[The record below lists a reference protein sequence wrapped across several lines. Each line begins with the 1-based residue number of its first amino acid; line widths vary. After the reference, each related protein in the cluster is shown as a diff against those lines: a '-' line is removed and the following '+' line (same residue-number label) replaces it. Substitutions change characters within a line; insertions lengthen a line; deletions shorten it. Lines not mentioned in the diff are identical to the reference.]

1 LPEILFLEHP
11 SRLESV
17 TPVEHLPD
25 PVQMQP
31 KWVSQMALR
40 PQPIGER
47 FQFGAKT

>member
-1 LPEILFLEHP
+1 MTP
-11 SRLESV
+11 S
-17 TPVEHLPD
+17 PWKAKAPPFGGEHLPD